1 MPHNYKS
8 STMRVQHSSKISY
21 EERSYRKYFTYVN
34 RHKDKMFETGNW
46 NRVFRMLDRIY
57 IHQHYEL
64 DDYRLEKNTYST
76 LKLFARHRSTP
87 TFRECEKK
95 FVDYIKTEPRRP
107 LGKDETPFFPPYI
120 PAYQVVVVDNTPR
133 AIWQAFLLQNTFHFI
148 IEIWHWKAYYEKR
161 YFVFNVNDV
170 RIWHGEE
177 KPDFDKIKELISLP
191 RFSTNEEM
199 DNFVDDEINYLEYCY
214 WNEWE
219 GLVKEKVKII
229 YDDFSKTVRFE
240 KVSAQVL
247 YEYDCKFRYD

>member
-1 MPHNYKS
+1 
-8 STMRVQHSSKISY
+8 MRVQNSSKISY
-21 EERSYRKYFTYVN
+21 EERSYRKYFLYVN
-34 RHKDKMFETGNW
+34 KHKYKMSVAGNW

-64 DDYRLEKNTYST
+64 DDYRLEKNYDSPV
-76 LKLFARHRSTP
+76 KLFARHKSTP
-87 TFRECEKK
+87 TFRECEKNMYASLNADPSCLFK
-95 FVDYIKTEPRRP
+95 ND
-107 LGKDETPFFPPYI
+107 DTPFFPPYS
-120 PAYQVVVVDNTPR
+120 PPYQVVVVDNTPR
-133 AIWQAFLLQNTFHFI
+133 AIWQAFLLLNTFHFVVDI
-148 IEIWHWKAYYEKR
+148 CEWNYEKR

-199 DNFVDDEINYLEYCY
+199 DNLVDDEINYLEYCY

-229 YDDFSKTVRFE
+229 YDDFSKTVHFE